1 MDKNTII
8 GFILIAAVLIGYSWW
23 QQPSAEQIAEMKR
36 QDSLALV
43 AKEKAQKEAKAL
55 QKAAQLAQKEKE
67 KAALEDTTALFHNA
81 LNGAASTVVLKNSKV
96 ELTLN
101 TKGGTVEKAVIKNF
115 KDQEGHNDVTL
126 FDKKD
131 QQLKFMLTGKEN
143 NFITSD

>member
-43 AKEKAQKEAKAL
+43 AKEKAEKEAQAL
-55 QKAAQLAQKEKE
+55 QKAKQLVQEEKE
-67 KAALEDTTALFHNA
+67 KAALEDTTVLFHDVM
-81 LNGAASTVVLKNSKV
+81 NGTSSTGVLKNSKV

-115 KDQEGHNDVTL
+115 KDQDGHNDVTL
-126 FDKKD
+126 FDKQD
-131 QQLKFMLTGKEN
+131 QQLEFLEYFLFLLMLL
-143 NFITSD
+143 

>member
-8 GFILIAAVLIGYSWW
+8 GFILIAAILIGYSWW

-43 AKEKAQKEAKAL
+43 AKEK
-55 QKAAQLAQKEKE
+55 AQKEKE

-115 KDQEGHNDVTL
+115 KDQE
-126 FDKKD
+126 
-131 QQLKFMLTGKEN
+131 
-143 NFITSD
+143 

>member
-67 KAALEDTTALFHNA
+67 KAALEDTTALFYRGIEEQQGRTHPEHQ
-81 LNGAASTVVLKNSKV
+81 GWNSR
-96 ELTLN
+96 E
-101 TKGGTVEKAVIKNF
+101 GCH
-115 KDQEGHNDVTL
+115 QEFQGPGRT
-126 FDKKD
+126 
-131 QQLKFMLTGKEN
+131 
-143 NFITSD
+143 